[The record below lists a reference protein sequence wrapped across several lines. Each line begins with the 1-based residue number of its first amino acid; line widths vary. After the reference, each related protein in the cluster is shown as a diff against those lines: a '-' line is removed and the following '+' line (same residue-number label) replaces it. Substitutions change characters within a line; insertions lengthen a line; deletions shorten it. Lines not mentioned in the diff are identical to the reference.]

1 MKKTN
6 ESLLQQIASIQRME
20 KGNLSIIRKGATG
33 SFYNLQYREDGR
45 NKTLYVPRDQ
55 VDIVVE
61 NTDNYRKASELFQQ
75 YLNQKSEE
83 SRSERKGK
91 KKRHRPPPRSPL
103 PKKKKSETWW
113 MKFFRPKQTE

>member
-91 KKRHRPPPRSPL
+91 KNATDHPLVRPCPRRRNP
-103 PKKKKSETWW
+103 
-113 MKFFRPKQTE
+113 RPDG